1 MLHNLSK
8 SVYRFLTLVAIFA
21 FVLLA
26 VGCKPATP
34 PPATPAVIAPT
45 EVTAPTTTEAA
56 PAASQE
62 VVPTQAVTAGEGC
75 TPSGEVKR
83 GGELVLARLEEPLT
97 FDPVGPSDNGSIY
110 LIENVFETL
119 VVPDETGAGLKPGL
133 AESWD
138 ISKDGLVYTFHLRPA
153 KFSTGDPVTTG
164 DVVFSL
170 KRAADGKVSPY
181 AFLFQSVQKIEA
193 PDDKTVVVTLKEP
206 FVPFLSAVS
215 VFASSIVP
223 QKVVEADTQ
232 GFGNKPI
239 GSGPWTVAEYKRGDR
254 VVLVPNPHYW
264 KLGADCKPLP
274 YLDKVTVPY
283 VPESNSRVL
292 GLRNGDFTVI
302 DNVPFSEGKSFETEK
317 DLSLKADEIY
327 KLDYLYINHQRPP
340 LDNKDFRLALNYATD
355 RQAILDMV
363 FFGYGQLPNGFTP
376 KMNFWDKNV
385 PLIPYDPAKAKEL
398 VQKSGYDGKVIEI
411 MVPAGDAPRKQ
422 AATILKQTWAAVGIN
437 ANIVELDI
445 GAAWE
450 KVTKG
455 EYDVEVNY
463 ITSDIND
470 DDELATF
477 QGDFWAA
484 GESHAFYSWYQNK
497 DVTDLLAKARQTS
510 DPAERA
516 KYYSQIQQTGY
527 WDGYSVP
534 FNYTPALTARWNYV
548 QNWRT
553 LTDGWWWLDQVW
565 LNK

>member
-1 MLHNLSK
+1 MLQK
-8 SVYRFLTLVAIFA
+8 SLKPVNWLVMLVAISV
-21 FVLLA
+21 FVFLA
-26 VGCKPATP
+26 VGCKPT
-34 PPATPAVIAPT
+34 TSQVST
-45 EVTAPTTTEAA
+45 PTTTEAA
-56 PAASQE
+56 PAATQ
-62 VVPTQAVTAGEGC
+62 VVAPIQPATASGEC

-110 LIENVFETL
+110 LIENVIDTL
-119 VVPDETGAGLKPGL
+119 ILPDATGAGLRPGL
-133 AESWD
+133 AESWE
-138 ISKDGLVYTFHLRPA
+138 ISNDGLVYTFHLRPA
-153 KFSTGDPVTTG
+153 KFSNGEPVTTA

-170 KRAADGKVSPY
+170 GRAADEKVSPY

-193 PDDKTVVVTLKEP
+193 IDDKTVVVTLKEP
-206 FVPFLSAVS
+206 FTPFLSAIS
-215 VFASSIVP
+215 VFTAGIIP
-223 QKVVEADTQ
+223 QKVFEADPE
-232 GFGNKPI
+232 GFGNKPV
-239 GSGPWTVAEYKRGDR
+239 GSGAWVVEEYIRGDR
-254 VVLVPNPHYW
+254 VVLVPNPYYW
-264 KLGADCKPLP
+264 GLGVDCKKLP
-274 YLDKVTVPY
+274 YLDKVTVRY

-292 GLRNGDFTVI
+292 GLRNGDFQAI
-302 DNVPFSEGKSFETEK
+302 DNVPFSEGKSFESETDFILEVG
-317 DLSLKADEIY
+317 EIY
-327 KLDYLYINHQRPP
+327 KLDYLYINHQVPP

-355 RQAILDMV
+355 RQAILDTV

-422 AATILKQTWAAVGIN
+422 TATILKQNWAAVGIN
-437 ANIVELDI
+437 ADIIELDI

-455 EYDVEVNY
+455 EYEVEVNY

-484 GESHAFYSWYQNK
+484 GDSHAFYSWYQNK
-497 DVTDLLAKARQTS
+497 EVSDLLAKARQTS
-510 DPAERA
+510 NPTERA
-516 KYYSQIQQTGY
+516 NIYSQIQQIGY
-527 WDGYSVP
+527 NDGYSVP

-553 LTDGWWWLDQVW
+553 LTVGWWWLDQVW
-565 LNK
+565 LDK